1 MIRRILI
8 LAAIVLSPVAVLQA
22 QQSPFLSYV
31 AIGDSLTAGFI
42 SGSLNEDGQKAAY
55 PVLLSAQMRTFIFVP
70 LVARPG
76 IPNELQLISAGFPPN
91 LQPRPGTSTGR
102 IFPLLMATNLGVPG
116 HTTDDALR
124 KRPVGPVGSPA
135 FFDPSN
141 ILTNL
146 VLGLPGLV
154 APIAPAGSQIEQA
167 EFLKPT
173 FATIWLGN
181 NEALGPASNGSAN
194 LLSAEA
200 FRDNITAV
208 INRVLAT
215 RARIAVANV
224 ADVPSAPFFFTIPE
238 LAAAANVPAPLVQF
252 VLGVGPEDLI
262 PASAIPL
269 LLQIAQGQAQGPL
282 PPNLVLT
289 AQETRAVRE
298 RIQQYNEAI
307 NRLAQQRGFPVV
319 DVNTLIRRIRREGVT
334 AGSFRL
340 TGSFLGGIFSLDL
353 IHPTRTGQ
361 AVIANEFIT
370 AINAFYKTNLPS
382 VDVAAIAATDNLV
395 FRSKRGS
402 GEELTWEDLE
412 DIGTLFSEES
422 WPAIRQSLGWEQ

>member
-1 MIRRILI
+1 MFRRILI
-8 LAAIVLSPVAVLQA
+8 LAALALLLIGALQA
-22 QQSPFLSYV
+22 QQPSFLSYV
-31 AIGDSLTAGFI
+31 AVGDSLTAGYI
-42 SGSLNEDGQKAAY
+42 SGSLNEDGQRAAY
-55 PVLLSAQMRTFIFVP
+55 PVLLSAQMRTFVFVP

-116 HTTDDALR
+116 HTADAALR
-124 KRPVGPVGSPA
+124 KRPVGPVGSAA
-135 FFDPSN
+135 FFNPDN

-146 VLGLPGLV
+146 ILGLPGLV
-154 APIAPAGSQIEQA
+154 APIAPAGSQVEQA

-181 NEALGPASNGSAN
+181 NEALGPASAGSAN
-194 LLSAEA
+194 LPSLES
-200 FRDNITAV
+200 FRDNITEV

-215 RARIAVANV
+215 GARIAVANV
-224 ADVPSAPFFFTIPE
+224 ADVPSAAFFFTIPE
-238 LAAAANVPAPLVQF
+238 LAAAAGVPAPLVQF

-262 PASAIPL
+262 PATAIPT

-289 AQETRAVRE
+289 AQEVRAIRE
-298 RIQQYNEAI
+298 RTQQYNNVIA
-307 NRLAQQRGFPVV
+307 RLAEQRGFPVV
-319 DVNTLIRRIRREGVT
+319 DSNALLRRIRREGV
-334 AGSFRL
+334 AVGNLRL

-361 AVIANEFIT
+361 AIVANEFIA
-370 AINAFYKTNLPS
+370 AINSFYKTTLVP
-382 VDVAAIAATDNLV
+382 VDVAAIAAADNLV
-395 FRSKRGS
+395 FRTKQGDDDH
-402 GEELTWEDLE
+402 LTWQDLE
-412 DIGTLFSEES
+412 EIGTLFSEES
-422 WPAIRQSLGWEQ
+422 WTAIRQSLGWE